1 MTFLNTGLLAAGLG
15 AVAIPILIHLLMRR
29 RRQPVRWAAMR
40 VLVEAYRQHKRRLKL
55 VTQGHHLTQARKT
68 GLTTLPKVFVMSMEK
83 AGLSWGTHFPSGADM
98 MHFATPGQP

>member
-1 MTFLNTGLLAAGLG
+1 MTTSSPPPARAFPFVPMASTRSKDK
-15 AVAIPILIHLLMRR
+15 P
-29 RRQPVRWAAMR
+29 
-40 VLVEAYRQHKRRLKL
+40 
-55 VTQGHHLTQARKT
+55 RKT